1 MNWPVSLTI
10 TVTLSYLLGSVPFA
24 LLLGKVK
31 GIDIRQ
37 AGSRNIGATNLT
49 RLAGRTWGVAA
60 FLLDFLKGL
69 LPVLVTR
76 WLWPWADDDRKSRPG
91 GQRGS
96 TGVKPGRA
104 PDGHSWR
111 EKEPRRVSLRQSSR
125 PELHCRSQ
133 NSTDKLSHQV
143 VPRNARRAS
152 VTPSTRPRRS
162 APRSTNP
169 DTPRCLTRVLVPE
182 IPRRNFA
189 LRTTRSPVAI
199 PTTAVSAN
207 ITQPES
213 ATPRWGQYPRC
224 RPQQRRS
231 NNRRPAP
238 VGTPWW

>member
-96 TGVKPGRA
+96 SPAEPLMGTRGEKRNLEEYPSDSRAALNSTAGARTQPTSSAIKSFRATPGA
-104 PDGHSWR
+104 QASLHP
-111 EKEPRRVSLRQSSR
+111 PITRRVLIF
-125 PELHCRSQ
+125 
-133 NSTDKLSHQV
+133 
-143 VPRNARRAS
+143 
-152 VTPSTRPRRS
+152 
-162 APRSTNP
+162 
-169 DTPRCLTRVLVPE
+169 VLG
-182 IPRRNFA
+182 IPRRNLAPLLWKDLQLF
-189 LRTTRSPVAI
+189 RRSTRLPL
-199 PTTAVSAN
+199 TF
-207 ITQPES
+207 
-213 ATPRWGQYPRC
+213 PRWAPL
-224 RPQQRRS
+224 
-231 NNRRPAP
+231 PAAAKDLLDD
-238 VGTPWW
+238 VVLGG